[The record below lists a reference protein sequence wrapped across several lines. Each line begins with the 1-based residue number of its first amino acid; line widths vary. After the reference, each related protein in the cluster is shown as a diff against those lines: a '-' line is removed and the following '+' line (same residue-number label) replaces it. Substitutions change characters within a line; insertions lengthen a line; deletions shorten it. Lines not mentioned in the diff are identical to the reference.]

1 MISPENHPLLFLSI
15 AVAVASFQRNQ
26 TKTLMRKSEFYFFH
40 KDEYYKAV
48 FCFFELTK
56 KVVSFGSFSKK
67 VCRQSEI
74 GKE

>member
-1 MISPENHPLLFLSI
+1 MLFLSI

-56 KVVSFGSFSKK
+56 KVASFESFSKK